1 MNNFA
6 KNLKEIIQE
15 IQVQKG
21 FSRDKFF
28 EGCINE
34 KLKNI
39 VARYNLDLDLGT
51 NFLLT
56 RSSESVIKAINKIQK
71 VKDREVL
78 RSYMNNKRS
87 KKENYP
93 GKKKSEAPYCLK
105 PICQKEKR
113 IKHLLLFKPFQNQ

>member
-1 MNNFA
+1 MSNFA

-56 RSSESVIKAINKIQK
+56 RPSESVIKAINKIQK

-87 KKENYP
+87 NKEDDQC
-93 GKKKSEAPYCLK
+93 S
-105 PICQKEKR
+105 
-113 IKHLLLFKPFQNQ
+113 